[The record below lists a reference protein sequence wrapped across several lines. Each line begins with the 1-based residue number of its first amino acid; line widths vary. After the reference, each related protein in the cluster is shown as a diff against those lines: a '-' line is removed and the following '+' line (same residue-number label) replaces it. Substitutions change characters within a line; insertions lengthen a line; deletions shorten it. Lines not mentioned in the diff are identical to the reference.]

1 MIHKVLSLLCVIL
14 FPFANTTQKDQITWP
29 VHGLTDAETRH
40 SNLDQINRANVKN
53 LGLAWIFET
62 GSKRGLEATPI
73 VVDQTIYF
81 TGTWS
86 KVFANNAKTGE
97 PIWEYDPQVPR
108 YEGANACC
116 DVVNRGVAIKGD
128 SLFFGTIDGR
138 LISLNRFDGS
148 LNWEALTVDPNKP
161 YTITGA
167 PRIVKNKVVIGNGG
181 AEYGVRGY
189 ISAYELNNGKLAW
202 RFFTVPGDPSKP
214 YENQIMRMA
223 AKTWTGDIYWKT
235 GGGGTVWD
243 SMAYDPDLNL
253 LYFGVGNGSPWN
265 RHIRSPG
272 GGDNLF
278 LSSIVAVNPD
288 NGEYVWHYQTTPG
301 DTWDYT
307 ATQHMIL
314 ADIIFANKPRKV
326 LMQAPK
332 NGFFYVLDRET
343 GELLSA
349 KNYVPVTWA
358 SRIDL
363 ETGRPIE
370 TENADHFAEE
380 QFTAPAAFGGHN
392 WHPMAFNPVEQLVYI
407 PAIEAIQS
415 YSTASNY
422 EHLEGPHWNVG
433 QQPAENNLL
442 SPSAV
447 PPALFMAVFKKIMRG
462 HLIAW
467 DPVREAERWRVSHK
481 TMWNGGI
488 LSTQGGLI
496 FQGTGDARLVAY
508 RSDNGEQLWE
518 APTDAGIIAP
528 PITYQIDQEQYV
540 AVLAGWGGAAGLILT
555 DNENSLGK
563 GRLLVFKLGGRES
576 LPESV
581 PDTYFPRPP
590 ARRGNSDSISRGS
603 ALYEQH
609 CQRCHGATFGPKNI
623 IKDLRYMDQATH
635 ALFDQIVLGGIL
647 TDIGMISFSE
657 VLDQQSSHDIQNYLI
672 DVSNDL
678 WSEQQDRSEW
688 FESLKLFTF
697 ELIADIVGW
706 SINPSNNE

>member
-1 MIHKVLSLLCVIL
+1 MIHKVLAVLCVIL

-148 LNWEALTVDPNKP
+148 LNWETLTVDPNKP

-272 GGDNLF
+272 G
-278 LSSIVAVNPD
+278 
-288 NGEYVWHYQTTPG
+288 
-301 DTWDYT
+301 
-307 ATQHMIL
+307 
-314 ADIIFANKPRKV
+314 
-326 LMQAPK
+326 
-332 NGFFYVLDRET
+332 
-343 GELLSA
+343 
-349 KNYVPVTWA
+349 
-358 SRIDL
+358 
-363 ETGRPIE
+363 
-370 TENADHFAEE
+370 
-380 QFTAPAAFGGHN
+380 
-392 WHPMAFNPVEQLVYI
+392 
-407 PAIEAIQS
+407 
-415 YSTASNY
+415 
-422 EHLEGPHWNVG
+422 
-433 QQPAENNLL
+433 
-442 SPSAV
+442 
-447 PPALFMAVFKKIMRG
+447 
-462 HLIAW
+462 
-467 DPVREAERWRVSHK
+467 
-481 TMWNGGI
+481 
-488 LSTQGGLI
+488 
-496 FQGTGDARLVAY
+496 
-508 RSDNGEQLWE
+508 
-518 APTDAGIIAP
+518 
-528 PITYQIDQEQYV
+528 
-540 AVLAGWGGAAGLILT
+540 
-555 DNENSLGK
+555 
-563 GRLLVFKLGGRES
+563 
-576 LPESV
+576 
-581 PDTYFPRPP
+581 
-590 ARRGNSDSISRGS
+590 RR
-603 ALYEQH
+603 
-609 CQRCHGATFGPKNI
+609 
-623 IKDLRYMDQATH
+623 
-635 ALFDQIVLGGIL
+635 
-647 TDIGMISFSE
+647 
-657 VLDQQSSHDIQNYLI
+657 
-672 DVSNDL
+672 
-678 WSEQQDRSEW
+678 
-688 FESLKLFTF
+688 
-697 ELIADIVGW
+697 
-706 SINPSNNE
+706 